1 MSLFSLPEFSR
12 RLAPRIIE
20 LTYLG
25 AAANSCAGH
34 PRGAVCEME
43 LSAVTPRPRDS
54 IQWDFLNPFYH
65 AFSAREV
72 SAQTQTQV
80 G

>member
-1 MSLFSLPEFSR
+1 M
-12 RLAPRIIE
+12 E
-20 LTYLG
+20 LIYLG
-25 AAANSCAGH
+25 AAANPCAG
-34 PRGAVCEME
+34 RLRSAVCALE
-43 LSAVTPRPRDS
+43 LSAATPRLWES
-54 IQWDFLNPFYH
+54 IQWDFLNPFYD